1 MRNRQD
7 YFRDFYDPNDGFLNS
22 FDPGFESIDDVDW
35 ANFDDCD
42 GNFFA
47 LDRLDGDEDGVYE
60 DKDGFDDG
68 WYDNEYDGEYEP
80 LDEPMETADSNENIV
95 NGDAKFIHDNRLLT
109 IEPPNLKSFFMLLHI
124 PKTEFKKA

>member
-1 MRNRQD
+1 MSNRHD
-7 YFRDFYDPNDGFLNS
+7 YLRDSYDSNDGFLKS
-22 FDPGFESIDDVDW
+22 FDPGFESIDGVDW

-80 LDEPMETADSNENIV
+80 LDEPMEPTETGDCDENIE
-95 NGDAKFIHDNRLLT
+95 NCDAKFRHDNRLFN
-109 IEPPNLKSFFMLLHI
+109 IQSPNFSI
-124 PKTEFKKA
+124 